1 MYEVVRRD
9 RAGSSSD
16 LTGPTTGGFARRGVI
31 ARKHALVTGA
41 STGIGRATALRLVAE
56 GFHVF
61 AAVRREEDGDALA
74 AGTYGLL
81 TPLIMDVT
89 RPEDIARAVERTTE
103 RVGEHGLDLLVN
115 NAGIGVF
122 EPLELVPMER
132 FRAQLEVN
140 VTAQLA
146 VTQAFLPLLRRAGGR
161 IVMMGSV
168 AGRITLPFAGGQA
181 ASKRA
186 VQALAE
192 ALRQELAPWRL
203 PVILVEPASIRS
215 EDVDKLAVEVRSAP
229 RRFGAAGRALYG
241 GAFTQMTTRAVR
253 LAAHGSSPERVAEV
267 IARVATSYRPRSRYL
282 VGRYALLLAVLAL
295 LPAALL
301 DALLRKLFAL
311 PEPGAFPLTPPL
323 ESIQRRQP
331 A

>member
-1 MYEVVRRD
+1 M
-9 RAGSSSD
+9 
-16 LTGPTTGGFARRGVI
+16 I
-31 ARKHALVTGA
+31 ARQHALVTGA
-41 STGIGRATALRLVAE
+41 STGIGRATALALVAE

-61 AAVRREEDGDALA
+61 ATVRREEDGDALA

-81 TPLIMDVT
+81 TPLVMDVT
-89 RPEDIARAVERTTE
+89 RPEDIALALE
-103 RVGEHGLDLLVN
+103 RVRAKVGGHGLDLLVN

-122 EPLELVPMER
+122 EPLELVPIER
-132 FRAQLEVN
+132 FRAQLAVN

-168 AGRITLPFAGGQA
+168 AGRITLPFAGAPA

-203 PVILVEPASIRS
+203 PVILVEPARIKS
-215 EDVDKLAVEVRSAP
+215 EAVDKLAVDARSAP

-241 GAFTQMTTRAVR
+241 GAFAQMTARAVR
-253 LAAHGSSPERVAEV
+253 LAEHGSSPERVAEV
-267 IARVATSYRPRSRYL
+267 IVRAATSYRPRARYL
-282 VGRYALLLAVLAL
+282 VGRHAALLAALAL
-295 LPAALL
+295 FPAALL
-301 DALLRKLFAL
+301 DALLRRRFAL

-323 ESIQRRQP
+323 EAMQPRQL

>member
-1 MYEVVRRD
+1 M
-9 RAGSSSD
+9 
-16 LTGPTTGGFARRGVI
+16 TARQ
-31 ARKHALVTGA
+31 HALVTGA

-61 AAVRREEDGDALA
+61 ATVRREEDGDALA

-89 RPEDIARAVERTTE
+89 RPDDIARAVERVSE
-103 RVGEHGLDLLVN
+103 KVGEHGLDLLVN
-115 NAGIGVF
+115 NAGVGVF
-122 EPLELVPMER
+122 EPLELVPIER
-132 FRAQLEVN
+132 FRTQLEVN

-168 AGRITLPFAGGQA
+168 AGRITMPFAGAQA

-215 EDVDKLAVEVRSAP
+215 GAVDKLALEITSAP

-241 GAFTQMTTRAVR
+241 GAYSQMMARAVR
-253 LAAHGSSPERVAEV
+253 LAEHGSPPERVAEV
-267 IARVATSYRPRSRYL
+267 IVRAATSYRPKARYL
-282 VGRYALLLAVLAL
+282 VGRHAALLAVLAL

-301 DALLRKLFAL
+301 DALRRRLFAL
-311 PEPGAFPLTPPL
+311 PEPGAFPLSPPL
-323 ESIQRRQP
+323 EDIHRRQL